1 MILSKNPWKKG
12 FPKSG
17 IQTDEIHVWR
27 WPIDISDSQVEDFWR
42 MLSPNER
49 EKAGKFFFEKD
60 RMRFIAARGTLRHI
74 LGLYLNENPGQI
86 QFDYTAFGKPLLKSD
101 SNLKKYYFNLSHSEN
116 LALFA
121 ITGNG
126 SIGIDIEYIRYDVDI
141 ESIISR
147 FFSEREILMIQRYIG
162 EKQQEVFFQF
172 WTRKEAFLKATGKGL
187 SFPLENC
194 DVSLVE
200 ESKFSQVII
209 PKESEG
215 EFTLYVKDL
224 EAGSGY
230 KAAIVAGNPDCM
242 LSYWDFDLQ

>member
-17 IQTDEIHVWR
+17 IQSDEIHVWR
-27 WPIDISDSQVEDFWR
+27 WPIDISDSQLEDFWR
-42 MLSPNER
+42 VLSPKER

-60 RMRFIAARGTLRHI
+60 RMRFIAARGTLRLI

-86 QFDYTAFGKPLLKSD
+86 QFDYTAFGKPILKSD
-101 SNLKKYYFNLSHSEN
+101 SNYQKYYFNLSHSEN

-126 SIGIDIEYIRYDVDI
+126 HIGIDLEYIRYDVDI

-147 FFSEREILMIQRYIG
+147 FFSEREIHMIQRYIG

-194 DVSLVE
+194 DVSLAE

-209 PKESEG
+209 PKELEG

-224 EAGSGY
+224 EAVSGY
-230 KAAIVAGNPDCM
+230 KAAIVAGKPDYT